1 VRHVLGLH
9 HEREN
14 GVISLGASL
23 DVGQSAAPINSQR
36 YPSTAIRAIGVSHLF
51 NLKKQLIKL

>member
-36 YPSTAIRAIGVSHLF
+36 YPSTAIRAVGVSYLF
-51 NLKKQLIKL
+51 NLEKTVD